1 MWIFREITDAMFFLA
16 CGNHPVKT
24 DCVCEFA
31 DTHYHHHYYD
41 SIKFSSLQIRIFFNL
56 VPFAAALKLTC
67 DHAQFCF

>member
-41 SIKFSSLQIRIFFNL
+41 SIKFSIAYKFVSFLTWYPLQPR
-56 VPFAAALKLTC
+56 
-67 DHAQFCF
+67 